1 MGRVADV
8 FGSSPTAHKEAGKA
22 KEKRKEEKAQRSMT
36 MGLISAEWPLWLR
49 RGTKE
54 ADRLHLF
61 WCISMPRL
69 HKAIDE
75 YQR

>member
-8 FGSSPTAHKEAGKA
+8 FGSSQTAHKEAGKA
-22 KEKRKEEKAQRSMT
+22 KEKGKEEKAHHGMT
-36 MGLISAEWPLWLR
+36 IGLISAEWPIWLY

-54 ADRLHLF
+54 ADRLHMF
-61 WCISMPRL
+61 WCISVPRL

>member
-8 FGSSPTAHKEAGKA
+8 FGSSQTAHKEAGKA
-22 KEKRKEEKAQRSMT
+22 KEKGKEEKAHHGMT
-36 MGLISAEWPLWLR
+36 ISAERPLWLY

-54 ADRLHLF
+54 ADRLHMF
-61 WCISMPRL
+61 CCISMPRL